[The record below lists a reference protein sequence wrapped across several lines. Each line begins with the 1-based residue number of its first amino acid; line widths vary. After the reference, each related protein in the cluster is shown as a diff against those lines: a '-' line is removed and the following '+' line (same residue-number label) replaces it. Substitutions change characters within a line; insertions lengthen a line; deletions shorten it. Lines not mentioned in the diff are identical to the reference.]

1 MKLTKLATTGVAL
14 LASAALV
21 FGGASAANAAYP
33 PATGISVSGASA
45 GAAGASV
52 TYTVKTTKS
61 GRVSGETVQTTLNG
75 KSNTTY
81 FNTAGIA
88 KVTVKYPALAGKYS
102 VVFSAFGK
110 TASKTI
116 TVGKAVALSLSATDT
131 KTINSLF
138 TGVTG
143 KGARSRSRLRTPRV
157 LSPAPRSSRTPRPA
171 STSTATRVR
180 PSTEPTPSRPSTFR
194 PRSTSVLRRRPSR
207 SKRTS
212 LRQLSN

>member
-61 GRVSGETVQTTLNG
+61 GRVSGETVRTTLNG

-81 FNTAGIA
+81 FNPAGVA

-131 KTINSLF
+131 KTVNSLF

-143 KGARSRSRLRTPRV
+143 KGAKVKITVTNPEGV
-157 LSPAPRSSRTPRPA
+157 VA
-171 STSTATRVR
+171 STTVVANAKTGKYQYRYTRATIDGTYTVKAVFVQTSKNFGSSTKTV
-180 PSTEPTPSRPSTFR
+180 TFE
-194 PRSTSVLRRRPSR
+194 
-207 SKRTS
+207 K
-212 LRQLSN
+212 N